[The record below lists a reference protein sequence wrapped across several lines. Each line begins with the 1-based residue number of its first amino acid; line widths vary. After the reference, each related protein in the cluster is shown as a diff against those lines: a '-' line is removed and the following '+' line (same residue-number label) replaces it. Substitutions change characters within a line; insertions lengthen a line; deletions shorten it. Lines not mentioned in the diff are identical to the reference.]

1 MTAVGPLD
9 AMFLGGES
17 REQPMHVGGLMLF
30 ELPEGAGR
38 DHVFPESSRDFVS
51 RLYHDLLAAP
61 EVNPLFA
68 RRVRNR
74 AVDLGYWSWE
84 QDDEIDLEYHVR
96 LSALPRPGR
105 YRELFELT
113 SRLHGTLLDRQRP
126 LWEMHLIEGVEGRR
140 FAVYSKIHHSLL
152 DGVTA
157 LRLMQQTL
165 TTDPTRTNM
174 PATYALPGDGGGANG
189 EAGAAGAARGRAGGA
204 GSGGA
209 GRAGVG
215 ATGWVGEWAGDGAA
229 RVAGGWA
236 PAGAAGGGVGMPT
249 PAELLAAIGRIPGR
263 TLGSAV
269 HTVGGAGR
277 LLADL
282 AGLPPAALRSL
293 LHSTMP
299 FQAPRTVFNQAVT
312 GARRFAAQSW
322 PIERLEKV
330 RAITGATLNDV
341 LLAMCSGAL
350 RNYLLDLNAL
360 PDKALTAMVPVNLRT
375 NDAGPGGGNSLA
387 TLIADLATDLSDP
400 EQRIRRIIASTT
412 QAKRVLSELT
422 PLQNLVVGALGFAVA
437 GPGAV
442 LPGVAGRTTP
452 PYNIVISNVPG
463 PSESPLYWNGS
474 RLLGLYPASIV
485 MNGQALNISV
495 TSYAHQLHFGLIGDR
510 RTVPHLQRMLT
521 HLETSLAEL
530 ENIH

>member
-9 AMFLGGES
+9 AMFLGGET

-51 RLYHDLLAAP
+51 RLYHELVAAP
-61 EVNPLFA
+61 EMNPLFA

-74 AVDLGYWSWE
+74 VVDLGYWSWE

-113 SRLHGTLLDRQRP
+113 SQLHGTLLDRHRP
-126 LWEMHLIEGVEGRR
+126 LWEMHLIDGVEGRR
-140 FAVYSKIHHSLL
+140 FAVYSKIHHSMI

-165 TTDPTRTNM
+165 TTDPARTHM
-174 PATYALPGDGGGANG
+174 PATYALPGGPTA
-189 EAGAAGAARGRAGGA
+189 EGAA
-204 GSGGA
+204 
-209 GRAGVG
+209 
-215 ATGWVGEWAGDGAA
+215 
-229 RVAGGWA
+229 
-236 PAGAAGGGVGMPT
+236 GMPT
-249 PAELLAAIGRIPGR
+249 PGELLAAVGRIPR
-263 TLGSAV
+263 RAFGSTAQA
-269 HTVGGAGR
+269 VGGAGR

-282 AGLPPAALRSL
+282 AGLPVAGLQGL

-299 FQAPRTVFNQAVT
+299 FQAPRTVFNQGVT

-322 PIERLEKV
+322 PLERLEKV

-375 NDAGPGGGNSLA
+375 KDSGPGGGNSLA
-387 TLIADLATDLSDP
+387 TLIADLATDVADP
-400 EQRIRRIIASTT
+400 ERRIRRIMASTA
-412 QAKRVLSELT
+412 QAKSVLSGLT

-442 LPGVAGRTTP
+442 LPGVAGRTAP

-463 PSESPLYWNGS
+463 PTESPLYWNGS
-474 RLLGLYPASIV
+474 RLLGLYPVSIV

-495 TSYAHQLHFGLIGDR
+495 TSYAQQLHFGLIGCR

-530 ENIH
+530 ENIN

>member
-51 RLYHDLLAAP
+51 RLYHELVAAP

-84 QDDEIDLEYHVR
+84 QDDAIDLEYHVR

-113 SRLHGTLLDRQRP
+113 SRLHGTLLDRHRP

-140 FAVYSKIHHSLL
+140 FAIYSKIHHAML

-165 TTDPTRTNM
+165 TTDPTKTSM
-174 PATYALPGDGGGANG
+174 PATYALPDGQTPPPTNPFP
-189 EAGAAGAARGRAGGA
+189 
-204 GSGGA
+204 GA
-209 GRAGVG
+209 GRA
-215 ATGWVGEWAGDGAA
+215 
-229 RVAGGWA
+229 AGG
-236 PAGAAGGGVGMPT
+236 VPT
-249 PAELLAAIGRIPGR
+249 PAELFAAVARVPGR
-263 TLGSAV
+263 TFGSAA
-269 HTVGGAGR
+269 HAVGGAGR

-282 AGLPPAALRSL
+282 AGLPPAGLRSL
-293 LHSTMP
+293 LYSTMP
-299 FQAPRTVFNQAVT
+299 FQAPRTVFNQGVT
-312 GARRFAAQSW
+312 GARRFAAESW
-322 PIERLEKV
+322 PLERLEKV

-360 PDKALTAMVPVNLRT
+360 PGKALTAMVPVNIRT
-375 NDAGPGGGNSLA
+375 ADSGPGGGNSLG
-387 TLIADLATDLSDP
+387 TLIADLATDQHDP
-400 EQRIRRIIASTT
+400 EKRIRRIMASTA
-412 QAKRVLSELT
+412 QAKSVLSELT
-422 PLQNLVVGALGFAVA
+422 PLQNLIVGALGFAVA

-442 LPGVAGRTTP
+442 LPGVAGRTPP
-452 PYNIVISNVPG
+452 PYNLVISNVPG
-463 PSESPLYWNGS
+463 PTESPLYWNGS

-495 TSYAHQLHFGLIGDR
+495 TSYAHQLHFGLIGCR
-510 RTVPHLQRMLT
+510 RTVPHLQRLLA
-521 HLETSLAEL
+521 HLETSLTEL
-530 ENIH
+530 ESIH

>member
-61 EVNPLFA
+61 QVNPLFA

-84 QDDEIDLEYHVR
+84 QDDDVDLEYHVR

-113 SRLHGTLLDRQRP
+113 SRLHGTLLDRHRP

-174 PATYALPGDGGGANG
+174 PATYALPGGGWASGGSGGGGA
-189 EAGAAGAARGRAGGA
+189 GA
-204 GSGGA
+204 
-209 GRAGVG
+209 
-215 ATGWVGEWAGDGAA
+215 
-229 RVAGGWA
+229 
-236 PAGAAGGGVGMPT
+236 PT
-249 PAELLAAIGRIPGR
+249 PAELLAAIGRLPGR
-263 TLGSAV
+263 ALGSAV
-269 HTVGGAGR
+269 HTVGGTGR

-282 AGLPPAALRSL
+282 AGLPPAGLRGL

-299 FQAPRTVFNQAVT
+299 FQAPRTVLNQPVT
-312 GARRFAAQSW
+312 GARRFAAESW
-322 PIERLEKV
+322 PMERLEKV
-330 RAITGATLNDV
+330 RAITGATVNDV

-375 NDAGPGGGNSLA
+375 ASSGPGGGNSLA

-400 EQRIRRIIASTT
+400 EQRIRRIMASTA
-412 QAKRVLSELT
+412 QAKSVLSDLT

-463 PSESPLYWNGS
+463 PTESPLYWNGS

-495 TSYAHQLHFGLIGDR
+495 TSYAHQLHFGLIGCR

>member
-38 DHVFPESSRDFVS
+38 DHVFPDRSRDFVS
-51 RLYHDLLAAP
+51 RLFEDLVAGP

-74 AVDLGYWSWE
+74 PVDLGYWSWE
-84 QDDEIDLEYHVR
+84 QDDDIDLEYHVR

-113 SRLHGTLLDRQRP
+113 SRLHGTLLDRHRP

-140 FAVYSKIHHSLL
+140 FAIYSKIHHSMI

-157 LRLMQQTL
+157 LRWMQDTL
-165 TTDPTRTNM
+165 TTDPDRTGM
-174 PATYALPGDGGGANG
+174 PATYALPPKAT
-189 EAGAAGAARGRAGGA
+189 EPRPGA
-204 GSGGA
+204 GWLPSM
-209 GRAGVG
+209 
-215 ATGWVGEWAGDGAA
+215 T
-229 RVAGGWA
+229 
-236 PAGAAGGGVGMPT
+236 
-249 PAELLAAIGRIPGR
+249 RIPG
-263 TLGSAV
+263 
-269 HTVGGAGR
+269 GAIQT
-277 LLADL
+277 LADL
-282 AGLPPAALRSL
+282 AGLPLAGLQSL
-293 LHSTMP
+293 LHSTLP
-299 FQAPRTVFNQAVT
+299 FQAPKTIFNQGVT

-350 RNYLLDLNAL
+350 RNYLIELDAL
-360 PDKALTAMVPVNLRT
+360 PGKALTAMVPVSLRGRD
-375 NDAGPGGGNSLA
+375 DAPGGGNSLS
-387 TLIADLATDLSDP
+387 TLIADLATDQADP
-400 EQRIRRIIASTT
+400 ERRIRRIMASTA
-412 QAKRVLSELT
+412 QAKSVLSGLS
-422 PLQNLVVGALGFAVA
+422 PLQNLIVGALGFGVA
-437 GPGAV
+437 GPAAV

-452 PYNIVISNVPG
+452 PYNVVISNVPG
-463 PSESPLYWNGS
+463 PAESPLYWNRS
-474 RLLGLYPASIV
+474 RLLGMYPASIV
-485 MNGQALNISV
+485 LNGQALNISV
-495 TSYAHQLHFGLIGDR
+495 TSYDQQLHFGLIGCR
-510 RTVPHLQRMLT
+510 RTVPHLQRMLG
-521 HLETSLAEL
+521 HLEASLTDL